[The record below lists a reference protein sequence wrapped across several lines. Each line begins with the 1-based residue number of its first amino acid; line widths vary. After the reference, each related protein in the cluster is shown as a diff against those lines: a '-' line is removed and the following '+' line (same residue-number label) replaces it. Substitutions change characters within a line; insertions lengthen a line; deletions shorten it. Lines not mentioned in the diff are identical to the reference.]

1 MLKNRKKVT
10 VNSDRTNED
19 VYFREHSESYGKL
32 VFRRFC
38 KHKLALIGCA
48 VLIVLILI
56 AIFAP
61 FLAPYDPEELH
72 LMDLRPGAVPAA
84 PSPKYPLGTDN
95 LGRDILSRSMYGA
108 RVSLSVGF
116 VAVGI
121 SVLIGVP
128 LGVLMGYYGGVIDFL
143 GSRLID
149 FLCCIPTFFLILI
162 ANTFLPPSIFN
173 VMFILGIFGWMGIAR
188 LVRGQV
194 LSLRNQDFVQAAIA
208 LGYPESRIMFK
219 HILPHALVPVIVSA
233 TMGVGGAITSESGL
247 SYLGLGVQEPNASW
261 GAMLKTAQ
269 QFMQNAPTMAV
280 TMGILIT
287 LTVLSLNFIGD
298 ALRDALDPR
307 AFER

>member
-1 MLKNRKKVT
+1 MFKNRKNLS
-10 VNSDRTNED
+10 VNAENGDED
-19 VYFREHSESYGKL
+19 SFFKSHSESYAKL

-38 KHKLALIGCA
+38 KHKLALIGCG
-48 VLIVLILI
+48 VLIVLAFI

-61 FLAPYDPEELH
+61 LLAPYDPTELH

-84 PSPKYPLGTDN
+84 PSAKYLLGTDN
-95 LGRDILSRSMYGA
+95 LGRDIVSRSMYGA
-108 RVSLSVGF
+108 RISLSVGF

-128 LGVLMGYYGGVIDFL
+128 MGVLMGYYGGVIDFL

-162 ANTFLPPSIFN
+162 ANTFLPRSIFN
-173 VMFILGIFGWMGIAR
+173 VMLILGMFGWMGIAR

-208 LGYPESRIMFK
+208 LGYPERRIMFK

-233 TMGVGGAITSESGL
+233 TMGVGGAITAESGL
-247 SYLGLGVQEPNASW
+247 SYLGLGVQEPNPSW

-269 QFMQNAPTMAV
+269 QFMQNAPTMAF
-280 TMGILIT
+280 TMGVLIT

>member
-1 MLKNRKKVT
+1 MFKKKTPSVIPEKH
-10 VNSDRTNED
+10 DED
-19 VYFREHSESYGKL
+19 SFFAEHSESYGKL

-38 KHKLALIGCA
+38 KHKLALIGCG
-48 VLIVLILI
+48 ILI
-56 AIFAP
+56 FLVLVAIFAP
-61 FLAPYDPEELH
+61 VISPYNPNKLNYRI
-72 LMDLRPGAVPAA
+72 LRPGGVPAE
-84 PSPKYPLGTDN
+84 PSAEHWLGTDDK
-95 LGRDILSRSMYGA
+95 GRDLLSRAIYGT
-108 RVSLSVGF
+108 RISLSVGF
-116 VAVGI
+116 IAVGI

-149 FLCCIPTFFLILI
+149 FLACIPTFFLILI

-173 VMFILGIFGWMGIAR
+173 VMIILGILGWMGIAR

-208 LGYPESRIMFK
+208 LGYPERRIMFK

-261 GAMLKTAQ
+261 GSMLKTAQ
-269 QFMQNAPTMAV
+269 DYLQDAPIMAF

-287 LTVLSLNFIGD
+287 ITVLSLNFIGD

-307 AFER
+307 AFDR